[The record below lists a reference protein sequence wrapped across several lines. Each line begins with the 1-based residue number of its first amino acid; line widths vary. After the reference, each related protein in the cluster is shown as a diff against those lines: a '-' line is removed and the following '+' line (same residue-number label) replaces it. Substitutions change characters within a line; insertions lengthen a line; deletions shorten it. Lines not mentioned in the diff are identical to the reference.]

1 MLRRR
6 EDGGGGSHLPPDINI
21 MRAIRLFMAE
31 LHHKIGATEETCG
44 VKGCS
49 SPALRSLPT
58 KKVTGNIS
66 AGLKSDEPRRTHL
79 CKEHYREY
87 KKKTKD
93 ERLTDTLAWKR

>member
-1 MLRRR
+1 MRRAGR
-6 EDGGGGSHLPPDINI
+6 GGSFALPPDINI
-21 MRAIRLFMAE
+21 TRAIRLSMAE
-31 LHHKIGATEETCG
+31 FHHKMGASEETCG

-49 SPALRSLPT
+49 NPALRSLPT
-58 KKVTGNIS
+58 KKVSGNIS